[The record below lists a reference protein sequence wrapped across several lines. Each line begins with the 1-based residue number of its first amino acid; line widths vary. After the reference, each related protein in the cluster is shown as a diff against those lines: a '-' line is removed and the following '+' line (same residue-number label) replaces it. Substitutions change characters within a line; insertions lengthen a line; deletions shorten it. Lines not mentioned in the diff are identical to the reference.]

1 MKSDRLAGLRF
12 IIQLRAL
19 FQSVNL
25 VLDLQGG
32 RIFDR
37 GVVDRSI
44 ATLLILSWQI
54 KFYQTVGYFE
64 TIF

>member
-12 IIQLRAL
+12 IVQLRAL
-19 FQSVNL
+19 FQSMNL

-44 ATLLILSWQI
+44 ATLLILS
-54 KFYQTVGYFE
+54 
-64 TIF
+64 